1 MVIDVF
7 QGAAQAAAASR
18 AARTAAPHTAVKMI
32 KWTQNIESP
41 ALQRVAAVQ
50 LQRVGSRGD
59 NLNL

>member
-41 ALQRVAAVQ
+41 AGGSAAAE
-50 LQRVGSRGD
+50 VGQPR
-59 NLNL
+59 

>member
-41 ALQRVAAVQ
+41 AGGCAAAEGGQ
-50 LQRVGSRGD
+50 AR
-59 NLNL
+59 